1 MFNLVKNEFEENTDD
16 ILNSINK
23 MLEENKQFN
32 RLQERLKEDGIDFKV
47 VSFPNYDSPSS
58 GLVKMYLSGEFGKNA
73 KEISPYIASTFY
85 AADRY
90 ATFQTGYKE
99 YYENGG
105 IILADRYTTAN
116 MVHQAGKI
124 DDKDERKKFLD
135 WLWDFEFNLYGLP
148 IPTEVFFLN
157 MPVEKSLELM
167 ANRQNKF
174 THSDKKDIHE
184 SDKNHLKDAYL
195 AACDVAKEYNWY
207 EINCIKDNEIRTI
220 EDIHEE
226 IYKEIKKHIND

>member
-1 MFNLVKNEFEENTDD
+1 MGKLFVIDGTDG
-16 ILNSINK
+16 SG
-23 MLEENKQFN
+23 KQTQFQQ
-32 RLQERLKEDGIDFKV
+32 LQESLLKDGIDYKV

-58 GLVKMYLSGEFGKNA
+58 ALVQMYLSGEFGENA

-90 ATFQTGYKE
+90 ATFQTGYKK

-124 DDKDERKKFLD
+124 KDEKEREKFLN

-148 IPTEVFFLN
+148 VPNEVFFLN
-157 MPVEKSLELM
+157 MPVEKSIELM
-167 ANRQNKF
+167 KDRENKF
-174 THSDKKDIHE
+174 THQEKKDIHE
-184 SDKNHLKDAYL
+184 RDVNHLKDAYE
-195 AACDVAKEYNWY
+195 AACDVSKKYNWY
-207 EINCIKDNEIRTI
+207 EIKCVKNNEIRTI
-220 EDIHEE
+220 EDIHQE
-226 IYKEIKKHIND
+226 IYNEVKKHI